1 MVENIFTVMAVIGT
15 IITIV
20 ELCVILKMK
29 KNVPIGHCVV
39 FIVSQALVLPLAS
52 VNLYKEASFEHI
64 VAFIFML
71 AIIIGSAIALAIYKS
86 DD

>member
-1 MVENIFTVMAVIGT
+1 MVENIFMIMAVIGT

-20 ELCVILKMK
+20 ELYVIHKMK

-39 FIVSQALVLPLAS
+39 FIVSQALVLPMAS

>member
-1 MVENIFTVMAVIGT
+1 MVENIFLVMAVIGT
-15 IITIV
+15 IMTIV
-20 ELCVILKMK
+20 ELYVIHKMK
-29 KNVPIGHCVV
+29 KNVSMAHCVV
-39 FIVSQALVLPLAS
+39 LIVSQALVLPMAS

-86 DD
+86 DE